1 MTKFRIIN
9 ILSISALILLL
20 SAFIFPVMKHEDREY
35 TYRLMLFWIWGLPY
49 YSSEKAVIFMI
60 PFIFFSIGIT
70 VEIVLFLKSYFI
82 FIRDNTKINVVS
94 RDWIIRG
101 REIIYLVL
109 LWNLWLLAIYFI
121 WPFGIYYIEP
131 PMFLPL
137 VGGVLLIIAG
147 NLYRRFDVDEGGVLN
162 RGSNLKFMSGLYV
175 FVFILYSI
183 FFLIFFAFFIFPPF
197 TYLEYI
203 YYYRLLFGL
212 YYYSPML
219 LILLIVK
226 FIRFLDDVKIN
237 NPHEHKLVSKLY
249 TTTLL
254 IIGILMLIYFLLNLY
269 ILPIYA
275 ELFWWD

>member
-1 MTKFRIIN
+1 MTKFRNIN

-35 TYRLMLFWIWGLPY
+35 TYRLMLFWIWGLPF
-49 YSSEKAVIFMI
+49 YSSPKAIILMI
-60 PFIFFSIGIT
+60 PFMLLSIGIL

-82 FIRDNTKINVVS
+82 FLRDNTKINVVS

-109 LWNLWLLAIYFI
+109 LWNLWILAIYFI

-147 NLYRRFDVDEGGVLN
+147 NLNRRFDVDEEGVLN

-197 TYLEYI
+197 THVEYV

-212 YYYSPML
+212 YYYTPML

-237 NPHEHKLVSKLY
+237 SPHEHKRVNKLY
-249 TTTLL
+249 TTTLV
-254 IIGILMLIYFLLNLY
+254 IIGILMLIYFLLNLN

>member
-49 YSSEKAVIFMI
+49 YSSEMVVIFMI

-109 LWNLWLLAIYFI
+109 LWNLWILAIYFI

-147 NLYRRFDVDEGGVLN
+147 NLNRRFDVDEEGVLN
-162 RGSNLKFMSGLYV
+162 RGSNLKFMSGLYI
-175 FVFILYSI
+175 FVLGLYWL

-197 TYLEYI
+197 FYLEYVL
-203 YYYRLLFGL
+203 YYRLLFGL
-212 YYYSPML
+212 YYFTPML

-226 FIRFLDDVKIN
+226 FDRFLDDVKISN
-237 NPHEHKLVSKLY
+237 LHEHKRLNTLY
-249 TTTLL
+249 ITTLVV
-254 IIGILMLIYFLLNLY
+254 IGILMLIYFLLNLM

>member
-49 YSSEKAVIFMI
+49 YSSEMVVIFMI

-109 LWNLWLLAIYFI
+109 LWNLWILAIYFF

-147 NLYRRFDVDEGGVLN
+147 NLNRRFDVDGEGVLN

-175 FVFILYSI
+175 FVFILYYI
-183 FFLIFFAFFIFPPF
+183 FFLIFFAFFIFPPI
-197 TYLEYI
+197 TYLEYV

-212 YYYSPML
+212 YYYTPML

-237 NPHEHKLVSKLY
+237 SPHEHKRVNKLY
-249 TTTLL
+249 TTTLV
-254 IIGILMLIYFLLNLY
+254 IIGILMLIYFLLNLN